1 MKFTNMINIVSKKK
15 MKMNKIT
22 ITEEQ
27 LKEYHD
33 NGYLILRNVL
43 DVKIIDKLLDF
54 VFHVILLEAKSL
66 IKDKQ
71 YSKNEILNDVLIRIN
86 ETDIDI
92 EMF

>member
-1 MKFTNMINIVSKKK
+1 
-15 MKMNKIT
+15 MNKVT

-33 NGYLILRNVL
+33 NGYLILRNAL

-54 VFHVILLEAKSL
+54 VLHVISLEAKSL

-71 YSKNEILNDVLIRIN
+71 YSKMKFL
-86 ETDIDI
+86 T
-92 EMF
+92 MF